1 MLTAFKQHFTLN
13 RNDFL
18 VLPAFMAGGFLFGQ
32 LLLAIALSIEGPA
45 EWFPI
50 ASLMTVISGIVAV
63 LLMGGVGFAHSY
75 RTALVMSR
83 CRKPMLGAGFL
94 HDLLLGIL
102 LAILTVPF
110 MGLDLLI
117 ARLYRVPDQ
126 AALDVLRSLLRA
138 PWVLLLAAP
147 PLACSALFTGAV
159 QSRVSRKVAVLLYIL
174 FLSSINLISPIIT
187 AVEEQPESLI
197 ARIFRMLAELPP
209 VFWIAAVIALLG
221 LMLWAAMRML
231 YTLRAEV

>member
-13 RNDFL
+13 KNDFL

-32 LLLAIALSIEGPA
+32 LLLAIAISIDGPA
-45 EWFPI
+45 EWFP
-50 ASLMTVISGIVAV
+50 AATLMAALCGIVAM
-63 LLMGGVGFAHSY
+63 LLIGGIGFAQSY

-94 HDLLLGIL
+94 HDLLLGAL
-102 LAILTVPF
+102 LASLTVPF

-126 AALDVLRSLLRA
+126 AAVEALRSILRA

-159 QSRVSRKVAVLLYIL
+159 QSRVSRKVAVLLYVL
-174 FLSSINLISPIIT
+174 FLCSINLVSPIVT
-187 AVEEQPESLI
+187 AIEERPEGLI
-197 ARIFRMLAELPP
+197 ARLFRVLAGLPP
-209 VFWIAAVIALLG
+209 VFWVAAVIALLG